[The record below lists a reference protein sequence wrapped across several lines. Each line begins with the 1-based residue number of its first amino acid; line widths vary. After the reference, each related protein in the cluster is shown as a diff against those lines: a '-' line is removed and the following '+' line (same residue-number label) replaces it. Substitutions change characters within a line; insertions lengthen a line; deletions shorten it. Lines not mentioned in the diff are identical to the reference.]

1 MSTHDA
7 GFPGEPSMQR
17 EVFMKTMG
25 QRASVAGVLAAMLL
39 SGCGKGAFPT
49 MPVTGRIVCEGE
61 PVPFAMIYFE
71 PQRTGESAIV
81 GKPGF
86 ATADGEGRF
95 VLGTYDLADGAV
107 VGKHR
112 VRVDRPAPGK
122 NPPDWQCGCE
132 MNANVD
138 VAVVEVVDGEND
150 FTIEL
155 VKSSQASRPRLED
168 DDEGEGED

>member
-1 MSTHDA
+1 
-7 GFPGEPSMQR
+7 
-17 EVFMKTMG
+17 MKTMDYG
-25 QRASVAGVLAAMLL
+25 GLVAGVLAAVLL

-49 MPVTGRIVCEGE
+49 VPVTGRIVCEGE
-61 PVPFAMIYFE
+61 PVPFAMVYFE
-71 PQRTGESAIV
+71 PQREGESAIV

-86 ATADGEGRF
+86 ATADGDGRF
-95 VLGTYDLADGAV
+95 VLGTYELADGAV

-122 NPPDWQCGCE
+122 NPPGWQCGCE

-150 FTIEL
+150 FKIEL
-155 VKSSQASRPRLED
+155 VKSSQASRPPLED